1 MLRFRCFGV
10 AFATMTLSA
19 TVAFGQTTAQ
29 PRPEARPAGTVPK
42 VVPRPDPALTL
53 QRARPNLYVRK
64 SKELLIREL
73 AGLERMLAR
82 TSERSPD
89 FPMLLRRLAEG
100 YAELE
105 AKAERERAAAQAAA
119 DALVAAE
126 RKTPGEAP
134 KARARGT
141 GTVM

>member
-1 MLRFRCFGV
+1 MLRTCCVGV
-10 AFATMTLSA
+10 MLVTMTLS
-19 TVAFGQTTAQ
+19 VAVVGQTRAR
-29 PRPEARPAGTVPK
+29 PRPEAKPAATVPK
-42 VVPRPDPALTL
+42 VVSPPDPAITL
-53 QRARPNLYVRK
+53 DRRPRLLVRK

-73 AGLERMLAR
+73 AQLERMLGQ
-82 TSERSPD
+82 TPERSPD

-119 DALVAAE
+119 DAIVEAE
-126 RKTPGEAP
+126 RKAP
-134 KARARGT
+134 REKPRPRMPGT

>member
-1 MLRFRCFGV
+1 MLRSCFAGV
-10 AFATMTLSA
+10 TFVTMTLS
-19 TVAFGQTTAQ
+19 VAAFAQTRA
-29 PRPEARPAGTVPK
+29 RARPPATPAATVPK
-42 VVPRPDPALTL
+42 VAPPPDPAFTL
-53 QRARPNLYVRK
+53 DRKPPLLVRK

-73 AGLERMLAR
+73 AQFERMLAQ
-82 TSERSPD
+82 TPERSPD

-119 DALVAAE
+119 DAIAEAE
-126 RKTPGEAP
+126 RKAP
-134 KARARGT
+134 REKPRPQMPGT